1 MGKLAAKSPD
11 QGTNLSTIDGA
22 FSVEVDAANGTIGIK
37 EGNVIITK
45 GSAIALT
52 LTPPTAGAQSA
63 GGDDGKILRINSTTA
78 FAHIVTCSDGFNA
91 KGSSGTATFGAAV
104 GNACELVAY
113 NGHWYNDPAATGV
126 TYA

>member
-22 FSVEVDAANGTIGIK
+22 FSLEVDAADGTVAIK
-37 EGNVIITK
+37 EGNVLITK

-52 LTPPTAGAQSA
+52 LAPPTAGA
-63 GGDDGKILRINSTTA
+63 DDGKVLRIVSTTA
-78 FAHIVTCSDGFNA
+78 FAHVVTCSDGFNA
-91 KGSSGTATFGAAV
+91 KASSGTATFGAAK
-104 GNACELVAY
+104 GNAANLVAY
-113 NGHWYNDPAATGV
+113 NGHWYNFSEQGI